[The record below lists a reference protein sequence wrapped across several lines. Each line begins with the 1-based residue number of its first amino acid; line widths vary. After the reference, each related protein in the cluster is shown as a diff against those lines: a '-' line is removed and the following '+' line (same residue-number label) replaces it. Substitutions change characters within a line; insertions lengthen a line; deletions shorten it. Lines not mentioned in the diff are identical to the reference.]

1 VFRAQALGP
10 LAELHVHVG
19 GSVDPAVMWTI
30 AHDQGIRLPSKDYWD
45 FVDLITVPD
54 GDRVKS
60 LDDYAAL
67 FHWTELIQSSPEA
80 IERSVHQVIGG
91 GYRKCNITT
100 MELRFNPMKRNRG
113 GERDL
118 DHIIAGAIRGMERAE
133 LEYPAVRAGLIIMM
147 DRTLTFEQN
156 EIIARKAILYRE
168 RGVIGIDIAGPRHPD
183 FHYRDYARVIAA
195 CRNAGLGITI
205 HCGEEGDPADMWEV
219 LEHLSP
225 QRIGHGILAAGDE
238 ALMRELVRRG
248 VVLEICPTS
257 NVKTHAVSGLDELGR
272 VLRAFLDHGVR
283 FSVSTDGPEMLQTNI
298 AQEFEL
304 LVSSGLLSEADA
316 AAANQCAHEASFL
329 REKTY
334 PGLALGI
341 F

>member
-1 VFRAQALGP
+1 MTFAAQALGP

-54 GDRVKS
+54 DGRVKS

-80 IERSVHQVIGG
+80 IERSVHQTIGG

-118 DHIIAGAIRGMERAE
+118 DHIIAGAIRGMERAQ

-147 DRTLTFEQN
+147 DRTLTYEQN
-156 EIIARKAILYRE
+156 EIIARKAIHYHQLG
-168 RGVIGIDIAGPRHPD
+168 RGIIGVDIAGPRHPD
-183 FHYRDYARVIAA
+183 FRYRDYERVIAA
-195 CRNAGLGITI
+195 CRVAGLGITI
-205 HCGEEGDPADMWEV
+205 HCGEEGDPAEMWDV
-219 LEHLSP
+219 LDCLQP

-238 ALMRELVRRG
+238 ALMGQLAERG
-248 VVLEICPTS
+248 IVLEICPTS
-257 NVKTHAVSGLDELGR
+257 NVKTHAVGGLEELR
-272 VLRAFLDHGVR
+272 HILRTFLDHGLR
-283 FSVSTDGPEMLQTNI
+283 FSISTDGPEMLQTNVS
-298 AQEFEL
+298 QEFEL
-304 LVSSGLLSEADA
+304 LVNGGILSAEEA

-329 REKTY
+329 
-334 PGLALGI
+334 
-341 F
+341 